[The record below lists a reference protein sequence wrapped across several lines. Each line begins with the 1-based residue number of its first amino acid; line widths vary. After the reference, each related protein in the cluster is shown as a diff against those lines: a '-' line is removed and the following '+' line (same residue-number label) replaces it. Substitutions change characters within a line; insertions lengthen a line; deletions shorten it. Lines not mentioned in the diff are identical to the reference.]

1 MSEDNQDMITSFH
14 RSFGLPVV
22 GSPSIPDPERIRLRK
37 ALLREEA
44 KEAEEE
50 FGFMLAYRGMDE
62 AQSRRCLAA
71 LAKELADVLVV
82 TYGAAA
88 EFGIDLD
95 AVLREVHHSNMSKLD
110 HDGRPIHRDDGK
122 VLKGPNYQAPDIE
135 RLLFP

>member
-22 GSPSIPDPERIRLRK
+22 GSPSIPDTERVKLRHK
-37 ALLREEA
+37 LLREEA
-44 KEAEEE
+44 
-50 FGFMLAYRGMDE
+50 DE
-62 AQSRRCLAA
+62 ALDEFEHMLRFPDMNDEHTRTCLAA

-95 AVLREVHHSNMSKLD
+95 TVLREVHHSNMSKLD
-110 HDGRPIHRDDGK
+110 HDGRPIHREDGK
-122 VLKGPNYQAPDIE
+122 VLKGPNYQPPNIE